1 MVHDGLLRGSRVLV
15 ALCDTGTVLSTGPLY
30 TVREGDFVEALSNRF
45 LVRLLVSGASTWCVD
60 LTPDPMPKP

>member
-1 MVHDGLLRGSRVLV
+1 MVPDGLLRGSRVLM

-45 LVRLLVSGASTWCVD
+45 LVRLLVSGASI
-60 LTPDPMPKP
+60 